1 LRKEQCSVVKE
12 SHLYCQGS
20 AKIAED
26 GHVFKFPFAG
36 VFDGISGL
44 YTDAPK
50 TFKGRTGG
58 QLASEILRKTFERAE
73 GKESLLDV
81 LKKANLA
88 LKTCQGKEYSLLGPG
103 HKPSAAFVAVKIGDL
118 NTEII
123 QGADC
128 FCVWEMKD
136 GECGAT
142 PSQTFYYEQRLRDTI
157 SLLMEEH
164 KGNRQGMW
172 RELIPILAR
181 ERKENVNSTY
191 ALINGED
198 DFEKVAA
205 TFNLNTSRIKR
216 LIIFSDGFVR
226 FSWTKDPEKMA
237 KKVLKLHRKGGLCSV
252 LQASRK
258 TSRKESH
265 RSHID
270 QPEATAMELEF

>member
-1 LRKEQCSVVKE
+1 VGILVRE

-20 AKIAED
+20 AKTTED
-26 GHVFKFPFAG
+26 GHVFRFPFAG
-36 VFDGISGL
+36 VFDGVSGL
-44 YTDAPK
+44 YTDAPR
-50 TFKGRTGG
+50 TFKGKTGG

-73 GKESLLDV
+73 RRESLINV

-88 LKTCQGKEYSLLGPG
+88 LKVCQGNEYSLLGPG
-103 HKPSAAFVAVKIGDL
+103 HKPSSAFVAVKIGDL

-128 FCVWEMKD
+128 VCVWEMKD

-142 PSQTFYYEQRLRDTI
+142 PSQTFNYEQRLRNII
-157 SLLMEEH
+157 SSLMKEH
-164 KGNRQGMW
+164 RGNRQEMW
-172 RELIPILAR
+172 KELFPILAR

-205 TFNLNTSRIKR
+205 TFSIETSRIKR
-216 LIIFSDGFVR
+216 LIIFSDGFVQ
-226 FSWTKDPEKMA
+226 FSWTEDPEYMA
-237 KKVLKLHRKGGLCSV
+237 KKVLKLHRKGGLYSV
-252 LQASRK
+252 LQSSRK
-258 TSRKESH
+258 TSGRERL

-270 QPEATAMELEF
+270 YPEATAMELEF